1 METKKEL
8 AEYISSMHLQNNNF
22 RDSDDAFR
30 YGIECAIDELIELK
44 KLRVADV
51 IKSEASVCPKCKS
64 ENMSDA
70 TGNIGTCFDCYHV
83 WQTVL

>member
-22 RDSDDAFR
+22 RDSDDAFK

-44 KLRVADV
+44 KLRVAAV
-51 IKSEASVCPKCKS
+51 EPTPYRVRTHTQK
-64 ENMSDA
+64 
-70 TGNIGTCFDCYHV
+70 
-83 WQTVL
+83 